1 MTFGLHLSHP
11 FVDLLKHTKQF
22 EEATAAAAAGDLS
35 KAVAEGNAVKEKGMQ
50 VAAALG
56 LQQN

>member
-1 MTFGLHLSHP
+1 VHLSHP

-22 EEATAAAAAGDLS
+22 EEATAGAAAGDLS